1 MRLRV
6 FALAASFAAMF
17 SASSSSIAVEPV
29 ALSAGKYGFD
39 WLHPESARCTKIGPK
54 LRARFQRCKHSAEG
68 GFTGTVPSY
77 LCEVNDDIEYMVF
90 TDLATCQKQLE
101 TMQANAP

>member
-6 FALAASFAAMF
+6 FALAASFATIF
-17 SASSSSIAVEPV
+17 SASSSLAVEPV
-29 ALSAGKYGFD
+29 ALSAGNYGFD

>member
-39 WLHPESARCTKIGPK
+39 WLHPESARCVKIGPK

-77 LCEVNDDIEYMVF
+77 LCEVNDGIEYMVF
-90 TDLATCQKQLE
+90 TDLALCQKQLE

>member
-6 FALAASFAAMF
+6 LALATVFAAIF
-17 SASSSSIAVEPV
+17 SASSSFAVEPV
-29 ALSAGKYGFD
+29 ALSAGNYGFD
-39 WLHPESARCTKIGPK
+39 WLHPESARCAKIGPK
-54 LRARFQRCKHSAEG
+54 LRARFQRCKHAAEG
-68 GFTGTVPSY
+68 GFTGTVPAY

-90 TDLATCQKQLE
+90 TDRALCQEQLE